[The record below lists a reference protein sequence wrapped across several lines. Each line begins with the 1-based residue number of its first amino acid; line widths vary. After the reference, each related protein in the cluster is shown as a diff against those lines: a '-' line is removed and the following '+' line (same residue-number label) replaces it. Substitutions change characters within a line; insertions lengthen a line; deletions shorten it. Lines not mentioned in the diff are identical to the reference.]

1 MIIQDSRLLSNP
13 SSMAKSFV
21 EEKSSLFTVSKSG
34 SLQKVRKDL
43 RVARKDPYRVEMGF
57 AFLILKSVLSHRCR
71 YFPKI
76 PSLIQTKRKLTLMML
91 I

>member
-1 MIIQDSRLLSNP
+1 MIIQDSHSLSNP
-13 SSMAKSFV
+13 NSMAKSFV
-21 EEKSSLFTVSKSG
+21 EERSSLFIVNKSG
-34 SLQKVRKDL
+34 YLPKVRKDI

-76 PSLIQTKRKLTLMML
+76 PSLNQTKRK
-91 I
+91 

>member
-1 MIIQDSRLLSNP
+1 MIIQDSRSLSNP

-21 EEKSSLFTVSKSG
+21 GEKSSLFTVSKSG
-34 SLQKVRKDL
+34 FLQKVRKDL

-76 PSLIQTKRKLTLMML
+76 PFLNQTKRK
-91 I
+91 